1 MLETFVG
8 LDGPGAAAL
17 LDRAAALGA
26 DVTVAAPGFTLL
38 VAPGAARS
46 FVDDRLAC
54 IVLGD
59 PRLDRLPGAPG
70 GNPAEL
76 IAASYRSLG
85 EETLA
90 LLRPPFALLVWDRSR
105 GAGILAEIIGY
116 GATAD
121 ASHITLPAPGG
132 IGAVRAAQRATPTRL
147 WRRRCWPTPR
157 RSPST

>member
-8 LDGPGAAAL
+8 LGGRGAAAL

-26 DVTVAAPGFTLL
+26 DVAVAAPGFTLL
-38 VAPGAARS
+38 VAPGAART

-59 PRLDRLPGAPG
+59 PRLDRLPGAPV

-76 IAASYRSLG
+76 IVASYRSLG

-90 LLRPPFALLVWDRSR
+90 LLRPPFALLLWDRGR
-105 GAGILAEIIGY
+105 GAGI
-116 GATAD
+116 
-121 ASHITLPAPGG
+121 PGRG
-132 IGAVRAAQRATPTRL
+132 
-147 WRRRCWPTPR
+147 
-157 RSPST
+157 